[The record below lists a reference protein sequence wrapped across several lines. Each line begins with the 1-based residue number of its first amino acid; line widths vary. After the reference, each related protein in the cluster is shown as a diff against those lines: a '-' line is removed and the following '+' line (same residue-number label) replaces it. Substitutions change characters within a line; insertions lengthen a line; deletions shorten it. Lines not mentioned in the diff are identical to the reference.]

1 MLFEWFS
8 TAINKYMMKESN
20 TGSSASQTTRMTL
33 ILLFVL
39 SLVGLSVKYY
49 VEKSGDIPP
58 IVAFDFDTYCPINT
72 QSRLHL
78 INAELK
84 AQGISPLDFDFKINS
99 NIYVVNAQA
108 KPSIVG

>member
-8 TAINKYMMKESN
+8 TQINKYMMKESN
-20 TGSSASQTTRMTL
+20 TGSSAGQTAKMTL

-49 VEKSGDIPP
+49 IENNGDIPP

-72 QSRLHL
+72 QSKLNL

-84 AQGISPLDFDFKINS
+84 AQGISALDFDFKVNS
-99 NIYVVNAQA
+99 NIFVVNAQA
-108 KPSIVG
+108 RPSIPG